1 MKMSEKKEKGNWTVE
16 MNWPN
21 SWKTHNLPKTHRR
34 IRISKCLQES
44 SKNWLSYPICC
55 PTEWTQGHMVSA
67 VSSPIK
73 GQRTLIACQI
83 FRKVNVETPILS
95 TWEPVTPV
103 GSHKASI
110 VTSSTSFH
118 NQPPPQRRML
128 CSVGRDFYYHDS
140 TGREP
145 DWVKVQPLG
154 TTFLQC
160 FKSFTLL

>member
-1 MKMSEKKEKGNWTVE
+1 MENFMKMSEKKEKGNWTVE

-83 FRKVNVETPILS
+83 FQKVNVETPILS

-118 NQPPPQRRML
+118 PHRHHRGGCFAVWEGIFIIMTRQGGNQTEWRY
-128 CSVGRDFYYHDS
+128 SH
-140 TGREP
+140 
-145 DWVKVQPLG
+145 
-154 TTFLQC
+154 
-160 FKSFTLL
+160 